1 MIWVAGVFF
10 RRTGVVFTA
19 RTVCGLLV
27 FGLLLAAR
35 PVAGQLNE
43 VTVSITRFVNL
54 SGSED
59 DRWIG
64 IGIADSVAADLLVSG
79 NVRVLITGQEG
90 TADVEDSDWLV
101 TGNYQRLDSSV
112 RIIGQLTHMLTGAAQ
127 VVKLDGE
134 LDDLFLL
141 QDQYDNSIKCFFF
154 FI

>member
-1 MIWVAGVFF
+1 MAGRLLHSTETIELLACSPLTSSCRISFKGLGELGNRLAIWAVVVFF

-43 VTVSITRFVNL
+43 VTVSIVRFVNL

-79 NVRVLITGQEG
+79 TVRVLMTEQEG
-90 TADVEDSDWLV
+90 TAVVEDSDWLNLSALV
-101 TGNYQRLDSSV
+101 TKDYSRQ
-112 RIIGQLTHMLTGAAQ
+112 
-127 VVKLDGE
+127 
-134 LDDLFLL
+134 
-141 QDQYDNSIKCFFF
+141 
-154 FI
+154 